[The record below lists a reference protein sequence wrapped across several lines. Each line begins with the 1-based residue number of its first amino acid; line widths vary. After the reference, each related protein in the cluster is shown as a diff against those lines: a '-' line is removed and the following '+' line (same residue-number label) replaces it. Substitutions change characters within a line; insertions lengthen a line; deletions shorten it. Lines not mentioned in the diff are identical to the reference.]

1 MSKNRIQLLLLGLVV
16 AIIAGISTIYHRGI
30 YTVWSAGNVE
40 RLSANKAYELLNQGE
55 LVVIDAR
62 STREFNVSHLQ
73 GAVQYSPSVLDTLDP
88 SQPVLVYCTVS
99 IRSNSLAKEMS
110 EKGFT
115 QIYDIKGGLVSWIND
130 QKDLVNADN
139 QMTDTI
145 HTYSKWV
152 APFVRKGTAVY

>member
-1 MSKNRIQLLLLGLVV
+1 MLLGLLV
-16 AIIAGISTIYHRGI
+16 AIIASVTTIYHRGM
-30 YTVWSAGNVE
+30 YTVWSAGSVE
-40 RLSANKAYELLNQGE
+40 RLSASSAYKLLNEGE

-62 STREFNVSHLQ
+62 STREFNVSHLP
-73 GAVQYSPSVLDTLDP
+73 GAVRYSPNVLDTLDP
-88 SQPVLVYCTVS
+88 NQPVLVYCTVS
-99 IRSNSLAKEMS
+99 VRSNSLAKEMS

-130 QKDLVNADN
+130 QKELINAEN
-139 QMTDTI
+139 QVTDTI